1 MLKVKGVK
9 TEMSDKPKGG
19 VTDEDLGLAL
29 VDVVLK
35 GKAVKSK
42 STGCLVF
49 TVEHEGKL
57 WKVGVVGVEAYESLK
72 KHGYKD
78 AEGKVHLQIPQT
90 ALKEPIGW
98 INEAY

>member
-1 MLKVKGVK
+1 
-9 TEMSDKPKGG
+9 MSDRPREGL
-19 VTDEDLGLAL
+19 TDEDLGLAL

-35 GKAVKSK
+35 GKAVKSR

-78 AEGKVHLQIPQT
+78 AEGKVHLRIPQSS
-90 ALKEPIGW
+90 LKQPIGW